1 MAAQKQLTDCPSN
14 LKEAI
19 DWILRVTGKDGGG
32 GDNGGAITKLSEEV
46 KKLLDEVK
54 GADAG
59 LGAEIDKVKNA
70 LGNGSSGL
78 MKSLADGL
86 QQFIGYKEGGNG
98 IIEANKGIAVSNLPI
113 ERLRDAVVCVQI

>member
-1 MAAQKQLTDCPSN
+1 MTAQKQLTDCPSN

-19 DWILRVTGKDGGG
+19 DWILRVTGKDGQ
-32 GDNGGAITKLSEEV
+32 DNGQGNTAITALTKEV
-46 KKLLDEVK
+46 QKLLEEVK

-59 LGAEIDKVKNA
+59 LGEQIDKVKNA

-78 MKSLADGL
+78 IKSLADGL
-86 QQFIGYKEGGNG
+86 QQFIGYENQHGKIGTG
-98 IIEANKGIAVSNLPI
+98 GIAVSNLRV